1 MATATAMALA
11 LGPRI
16 LNPLRNLPEPETAK
30 TENGDAVE
38 QSRAVS
44 EMRVQIGRELGF
56 AVGS

>member
-1 MATATAMALA
+1 MALA